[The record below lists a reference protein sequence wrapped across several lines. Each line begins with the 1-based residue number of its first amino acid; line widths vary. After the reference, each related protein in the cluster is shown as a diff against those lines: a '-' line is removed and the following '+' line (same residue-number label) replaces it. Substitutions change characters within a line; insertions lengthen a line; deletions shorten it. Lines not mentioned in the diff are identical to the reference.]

1 MATKKITKKA
11 KKKKQ
16 NSGILIIAILAFVL
30 SLCFYV
36 VIFQGATSF
45 EKKESL
51 LLIPSNSADKEFVK
65 PWLKQNLHAVHF
77 STFMVLAECFGYWD
91 KIKAGKYTIVKG
103 TSVLSI
109 FRKLYGGQQNI
120 VRITINKFRTKKDL
134 AKYLGE
140 KLEYREEDFYQFFT
154 NQDSLES
161 FGLEPEKLMT
171 IIIPNTYELYW
182 NCSPQEFIAKMEKE
196 SSRFWDENRISKAAA
211 LGFSKEEVY
220 IIASIIEEETNNNSE
235 KPLMAS
241 VYINR
246 LQSGMPLGADPTI
259 KFAVGDF
266 SIKRVNLNHITST
279 ANSPYNTYRNKGLPP
294 GPICTP
300 SIASI
305 DAVLKGE
312 KTTFLYFCAKADF
325 SGSHSFATTAEEH
338 FANARNYRKALD
350 SLRIH

>member
-16 NSGILIIAILAFVL
+16 HSGILILAILAFVL

-36 VIFQGATSF
+36 LIIQGATSF
-45 EKKESL
+45 EKEESL
-51 LLIPSNSADKEFVK
+51 LLIPSNRAHKELVE
-65 PWLKQNLHAVHF
+65 PWLKQNLHAVQF
-77 STFMVLAECFGYWD
+77 STFRVLAECFGYWD
-91 KIKAGKYTIVKG
+91 KIKPGKYTITKG
-103 TSVLSI
+103 TSVFKI

-140 KLEYREEDFYQFFT
+140 KLEYPEQDFYQFFN

-161 FGLEPEKLMT
+161 FGLESEKLMT

-196 SSRFWDENRISKAAA
+196 SSKFWDENRISKAVS

-220 IIASIIEEETNNNSE
+220 IIASIIEEETNNNAE

-266 SIKRVNLNHITST
+266 SIKRVNLNHINST